1 MKERQIDKVMKAE
14 FNVKGI
20 TLQVVDI
27 AFVACLFLFGFM
39 IRWKLMPVE
48 SADYWGFLAEWMT
61 KIREGGGYRSLG
73 TQISNYTSP
82 YMYLMCIV
90 SYITKNDLYGLK
102 MISIIFDYLAS
113 IAVFLIA
120 YHMTKDRRKAIMGMS
135 ILLLCP
141 TVILD
146 SAYWC
151 QCDIIYTAFIL
162 YAIYF
167 LLKGNSNKCLIFV
180 GISFAFKLQTLF
192 IVPFLIIM
200 WLKNKTIKLRHF
212 LWIPVIYVISAL
224 PAWMMGRSFKELMLI
239 YFDQS
244 NTYPWGTL
252 EYPNIYVLLG
262 EAMPDMRHAAE
273 VSGAGTFMTIMILG
287 GLAYYIYTK
296 NIKLT
301 DELMISLALF
311 SVAIVVYSLPHMHD
325 RYGFLIDLLAII
337 YGVVNVKK
345 LPVTGGFVLVSVL
358 TFMPY
363 LIAVHIVPI
372 QYIAIFQLAL
382 IMYVGYDLYKQIQ
395 ANAYE
400 PEELSQE
407 TINLNA
413 AGIPTGNIAI
423 AEDITSEDDM
433 TSSLVEAVIEEI
445 TEDEFDDIL

>member
-1 MKERQIDKVMKAE
+1 MKERQIDRVLKTEIKI
-14 FNVKGI
+14 KDI
-20 TLQVVDI
+20 SLQVIDI
-27 AFVACLFLFGFM
+27 AFVICLFAFAFI
-39 IRWKLMPVE
+39 IRWKLMPIE

-90 SYITKNDLYGLK
+90 SYITENDLYGLK
-102 MISIIFDYLAS
+102 MISVVFDYLAS
-113 IAVFLIA
+113 VAIFLIV
-120 YHMTKDRRKAIMGMS
+120 YHITADRHKAIMGMS
-135 ILLLCP
+135 VLLLCP

-151 QCDIIYTAFIL
+151 QCDIIYTTFIL

-167 LLKGNSNKCLIFV
+167 LLKGNSNKCLIIV
-180 GISFAFKLQTLF
+180 GISFAFKVQTLF

-200 WLKNKTIKLRHF
+200 WLKNKTVKLRHF
-212 LWIPVIYVISAL
+212 LWIPVIYVISSL

-252 EYPNIYVLLG
+252 EYPNIYALLG
-262 EAMPDMRHAAE
+262 ESMPDMRHAAE
-273 VSGAGTFMTIMILG
+273 VSGAGIFMTIMILG
-287 GLAYYIYTK
+287 CLAYYIYTK
-296 NIKLT
+296 HVKLT
-301 DELMISLALF
+301 DELMITLALF

-325 RYGFLIDLLAII
+325 RYGFLIDLFAII
-337 YGVVNVKK
+337 WGVVNIKK

-382 IMYVGYDLYKQIQ
+382 IFYVGYDLYKQIQ
-395 ANAYE
+395 VNVYE
-400 PEELSQE
+400 PEELIEAVIDSD
-407 TINLNA
+407 INSEM
-413 AGIPTGNIAI
+413 IDNIA
-423 AEDITSEDDM
+423 ASEDDM
-433 TSSLVEAVIEEI
+433 TASLVEAMIDEI
-445 TEDEFDDIL
+445 KEDEYDDIL